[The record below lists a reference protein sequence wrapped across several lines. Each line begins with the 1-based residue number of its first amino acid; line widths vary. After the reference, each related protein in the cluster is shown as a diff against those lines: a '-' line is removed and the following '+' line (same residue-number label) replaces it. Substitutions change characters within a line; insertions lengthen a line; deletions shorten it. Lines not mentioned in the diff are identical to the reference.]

1 MKKGNISIF
10 VPHLGCPQNC
20 SFCNQRTISGHSKAP
35 DASDVHAAVQAAM
48 QSPGFAKH
56 SLQIAFFGGSFTA
69 IDKSYQQLLLQAA
82 APYIKSG
89 TVTGVRISTR
99 PDCIEREH
107 VLWLKQMGVT
117 DIELGAQCLDDRVL
131 ALNDRG
137 HTMQDVYRAVGIIKE
152 CGVNVGLQMMCGLY
166 GSDDE
171 TDIFTAKQFIDMRPD
186 CVRIYPTLTLK
197 GTKLFELYQKGEYI
211 PANLDDT
218 VQLRAVL
225 LEMFQRENIPVI
237 RLGLHDDVALKEGY
251 AAGPMHPAFGELV
264 QSRIYYHLLQD
275 IIKDRPAGKLV
286 LRVNK
291 SDVSKLTGHGGVNRR
306 ALKEKGFDL
315 QVIPDEN
322 LPHYYIECED

>member
-1 MKKGNISIF
+1 MSKGNISIF

-35 DASDVHAAVQAAM
+35 DAGDVQKAVQAAV
-48 QSPGFAKH
+48 QSNTFGSY

-69 IDKSYQQLLLQAA
+69 IDKAYQKLLLEAA
-82 APYIKSG
+82 APYIADG

-99 PDCIEREH
+99 PDCIERKH
-107 VLWLKQMGVT
+107 VLWLKSMGVT
-117 DIELGAQCLDDRVL
+117 DIELGAQCLDDTVL
-131 ALNDRG
+131 KKNDRG
-137 HTMQDVYRAVGIIKE
+137 HAVQDVYRAVQIIKE
-152 CGVNVGLQMMCGLY
+152 CGVRVGLQMMCGLY

-171 TDIFTAKQFIDMRPD
+171 TDICTAKQFVDLCPD

-197 GTKLFELYQKGEYI
+197 GTKLYELYQKGEYT

-218 VQLRAVL
+218 VNLCAKL
-225 LEMFQRENIPVI
+225 LLLFHAANIPVI
-237 RLGLHDDVALKEGY
+237 RLGLHDDDSLREGY

-275 IIKDRPAGKLV
+275 IVKNRPAGKLV

-306 ALKEKGFDL
+306 ALKEIGFDM

-322 LPHYYIECED
+322 LPHYVIECED